1 MVPGTMMTVLF
12 FMLGTTFL
20 LRWVQYTRAEN
31 ICQGFPAGQEPFK
44 GGQSCP
50 PLQEIAASQQMR
62 RGRGT
67 PLSRPQQKNA
77 RFFKMLWR
85 GGRNYSILKP

>member
-20 LRWVQYTRAEN
+20 FRWVQYTRTGN
-31 ICQGFPAGQEPFK
+31 ICQGFPAGQESFE
-44 GGQSCP
+44 GGQSRP
-50 PLQEIAASQQMR
+50 PLQKIAASQQMR
-62 RGRGT
+62 RDGDT
-67 PLSRPQQKNA
+67 PLSRSQQKNA